1 MIVTAARVSSTCNGF
16 VDGTASNTTGTTNTG
31 SISNSDVFDIGSRAV
46 GAGPMVG
53 DIAEILVGG
62 ATLDT
67 NQRQKIEGYLAH
79 KWGLSANLPSDHPY
93 KSNAPKFRV
102 QYGLSSGLIDGG
114 LIR

>member
-16 VDGTASNTTGTTNTG
+16 VNGTASNTTGTTNTG

-62 ATLDT
+62 ATLDD
-67 NQRQKIEGYLAH
+67 NQRFKIEGYLAH
-79 KWGLSANLPSDHPY
+79 KYGLSANLPSDHKY
-93 KSNAPKFRV
+93 KNAAPSFLTKRGFN
-102 QYGLSSGLIDGG
+102 GLVGGG
-114 LIR
+114 LIS